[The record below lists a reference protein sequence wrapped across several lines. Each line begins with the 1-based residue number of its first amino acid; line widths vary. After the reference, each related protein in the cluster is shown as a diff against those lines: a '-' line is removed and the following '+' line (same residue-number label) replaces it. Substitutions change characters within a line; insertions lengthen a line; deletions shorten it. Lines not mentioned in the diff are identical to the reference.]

1 MSRRTYLD
9 YFHDIYE
16 AAGLA
21 LSFVAGV
28 DLDTF
33 AENREKLFAVTRALE
48 IVGEAARQVP
58 LELQQRYPHLPWQE
72 MIGMR
77 NVLVHAYFTVDVDA
91 VWGVVARDLP
101 ALAVGLERILGNP
114 AAQ

>member
-1 MSRRTYLD
+1 MSRRTYVD

-77 NVLVHAYFTVDVDA
+77 NVVIHEYFGVDPEVIWRTVHE
-91 VWGVVARDLP
+91 DLP
-101 ALAVGLERILGNP
+101 QLHTALDEILGGL
-114 AAQ
+114 A

>member
-1 MSRRTYLD
+1 MSRRTYVD

-16 AAGLA
+16 ATGLA

-33 AENREKLFAVTRALE
+33 AGNREKLFAVTRALE

-58 LELQQRYPHLPWQE
+58 LEMQQRYPHLPWQE

-77 NVLVHAYFTVDVDA
+77 NVVIHEYFGVDPEVIWRTVHE
-91 VWGVVARDLP
+91 DLP
-101 ALAVGLERILGNP
+101 QLHAALGEILDGLT
-114 AAQ
+114 

>member
-77 NVLVHAYFTVDVDA
+77 NVVIHEYFGVDPEVIWRTVHE
-91 VWGVVARDLP
+91 DLP
-101 ALAVGLERILGNP
+101 QLHTALDEILGGL
-114 AAQ
+114 A

>member
-1 MSRRTYLD
+1 MSRRTYVD

-28 DLDTF
+28 DLDMF
-33 AENREKLFAVTRALE
+33 AKNREKLFAVTRALE

-58 LELQQRYPHLPWQE
+58 LELQRRYPHLPWQE

-77 NVLVHAYFTVDVDA
+77 NVVIHEYFGVDPVVIWRTVHE
-91 VWGVVARDLP
+91 DLP
-101 ALAVGLERILGNP
+101 PLHAALGEILDGL
-114 AAQ
+114 A